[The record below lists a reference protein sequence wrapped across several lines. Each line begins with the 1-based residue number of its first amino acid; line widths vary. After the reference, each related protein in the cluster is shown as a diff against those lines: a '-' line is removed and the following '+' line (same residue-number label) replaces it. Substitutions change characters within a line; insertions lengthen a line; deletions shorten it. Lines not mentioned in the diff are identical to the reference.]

1 MTSNHVLPQAVKRF
15 YPDKDDQRYR
25 GLHPPYESFR
35 WLLDQKRYA
44 DGLVY
49 WCQENA
55 WLDFHKS
62 DGDLSPF
69 ATALPSSNLVCLKVA
84 DNAYI
89 TKGMTEALAKLL
101 LDLQSQGR
109 IVIGRQRNENLRIT
123 VEPDNGDEPIH
134 FLRAALLWYPRP
146 IRAYKRPRRLDIV
159 VRIYLGPTPWPE
171 GNTAENWWDVPEFQN
186 DDTVHNG
193 KKGATDATG

>member
-1 MTSNHVLPQAVKRF
+1 MKSFVILISGRGSNMQALIEARLPIRIAAVISSR
-15 YPDKDDQRYR
+15 PDAA
-25 GLHPPYESFR
+25 GLKIAKMHGIETKV
-35 WLLDQKRYA
+35 LDQKRYA

-101 LDLQSQGR
+101 LDKEVVDRLALQAILKVRSIDSGK
-109 IVIGRQRNENLRIT
+109 
-123 VEPDNGDEPIH
+123 DKK
-134 FLRAALLWYPRP
+134 RAAESHGSESHEASRE
-146 IRAYKRPRRLDIV
+146 R
-159 VRIYLGPTPWPE
+159 E
-171 GNTAENWWDVPEFQN
+171 
-186 DDTVHNG
+186 
-193 KKGATDATG
+193 